1 VAAVTGLGSSSGD
14 RPAGVR
20 LAGRYRLVRRI
31 AAGAVGEVWL
41 GSDLVRARPV
51 AVKLLRA
58 EHAQHADTLARFRAE
73 ARHAGSL
80 THPAITQVYDYG
92 DGDESRPPYIVM
104 ELVDGPSFAQML
116 NAGPLAPASAMDLV
130 AQAAAGL
137 RAVHR
142 AGLVHRDIKP
152 GNLLLGPGGQVKITD
167 FGLAR
172 AAGSASLTRTGMLI
186 CAPAY
191 LAPERVSGGTATPAS
206 DLYSLGIVAWECL
219 AGAPPFSGMAIEVAF
234 AHRECPLPPLPGGV
248 PGEVA
253 ALVAELAAKDPATR
267 PAAAQAADRAR
278 SLRDAL
284 TAGTVHPGIQPDRL
298 FAPRANAQPA
308 IVREV
313 IHLYNARGL
322 AAPQP
327 PRAGGRPRRINDDD
341 IELIVTAATT
351 RPHKPGLP
359 FTHWSLR
366 TLAAYLAVRPGRLV
380 RVGRERLRQIR
391 HARQISF
398 QRTRTRKESADPGKG
413 ATLDRI
419 EHVTSRL
426 PDNRGLLANH
436 QVMG

>member
-1 VAAVTGLGSSSGD
+1 VAAVTGVGSSSSA
-14 RPAGVR
+14 RPAGFR

-41 GSDLVRARPV
+41 GWDLVLARPV

-80 THPAITQVYDYG
+80 THPAIAQVYDYG
-92 DGDESRPPYIVM
+92 DGDESRPPYLVM
-104 ELVDGPSFAQML
+104 ELVDGPSLAQML
-116 NAGPLAPASAMDLV
+116 DAGPLASASAMDLV

-137 RAVHR
+137 HAVHQ

-172 AAGSASLTRTGMLI
+172 SAASAPLTRAGMLI
-186 CAPAY
+186 CTPAY

-248 PGEVA
+248 PGEVG
-253 ALVAELAAKDPATR
+253 ALVAELAAKDPTTR

-284 TAGTVHPGIQPDRL
+284 TAAAVHTGIQPDRL
-298 FAPRANAQPA
+298 SAPQADAQPA
-308 IVREV
+308 NVRDV
-313 IHLYNARGL
+313 IHLFNARGL
-322 AAPQP
+322 AALDPQ
-327 PRAGGRPRRINDDD
+327 RAGGRSRRISDDD
-341 IELIVTAATT
+341 IGLIFTAATT
-351 RPHKPGLP
+351 RPQKPGPP
-359 FTHWSLR
+359 FTHRRLR
-366 TLAAYLAVRPGRLV
+366 KLAVYLAGRPGRPV
-380 RVGRERLRQIR
+380 RERLRQIL
-391 HARQISF
+391 HAPQISF
-398 QRTRTRKESADPGKG
+398 QRARARKESADPDMG

-419 EHVTSRL
+419 EHVTSRFS
-426 PDNRGLLANH
+426 DKRRLLENH